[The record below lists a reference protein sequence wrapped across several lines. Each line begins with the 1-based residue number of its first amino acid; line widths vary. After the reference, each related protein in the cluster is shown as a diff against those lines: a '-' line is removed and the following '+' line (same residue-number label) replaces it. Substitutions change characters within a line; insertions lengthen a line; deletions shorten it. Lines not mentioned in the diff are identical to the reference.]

1 MYDRGMRKADLFFSL
16 FLLAGAVL
24 LYALS
29 LGSGFVF
36 DDEFV
41 IVGDPALRSPEQIPG
56 YFLRPSFSY
65 YRPLRSLSY
74 HLDYRFW
81 GLNPL
86 GYHLTSILLHGL
98 CALSLFLVL
107 KVRQIAFPVR
117 AAAGLIFLLHPI
129 ATEPVIYLSS
139 RAELLGTLFSL
150 LFLLAGIRF
159 VRLGRSGNAILALA
173 CLAAALL
180 SKESF
185 LVLPLLWLVV
195 VASPESSPAGQRQ
208 QGITIAAF
216 LFAGVF
222 FGFRFFLLPAS
233 GGAGRFSLLLTYP
246 QILLKAPAVLLS
258 YLRLLLFPVHLS
270 PHHPLASAP
279 LPSPPALAFQLA
291 MLAGLA
297 ILLGLLWKRGRR
309 FRPGVLWLAIALL
322 PVSNIYPLNRIIA
335 EKYLYFAL
343 PGFAWMM
350 GELFLGPGR
359 KGKKIRMV
367 LLGAA
372 MVGFIVLTL
381 NRQPDW
387 RDNYTL
393 WRTTASRSSPD
404 PLILFNLGTARVRA
418 GEVAGG
424 LADLEAAEKM
434 LPGQPIIRE
443 KIADVMGILGNH
455 QEAFEIYQELLE
467 RFPDSPSLLLKA
479 GFTYDARDYPR
490 LAQRYYDE
498 AIARAGEAGAERK
511 IRLQAVYRELST
523 LKEAQGEYGQAAEM
537 LETALALFP
546 ADPTGEA
553 KLAALYRRDGQEE
566 KAEAL
571 LGSTTAGAPSSP
583 DGLFTRGQQL
593 EQAGRFQ
600 EAMQLYYRTLKKDPG
615 FAPAYFSLGGLLA
628 DRQEYEAAERFIAA
642 GLKLQG
648 DDFRHHTNLGTVRQ
662 FQGKYREA
670 AAAYRRSLELEE
682 SYIAHYNLGFLYLNR
697 LFDPAAALPHLEA
710 AHRLASEPEQKQNLS
725 AALDRIPPGQ

>member
-16 FLLAGAVL
+16 FLLVGAVL

-41 IVGDPALRSPEQIPG
+41 IVGDPALRSPGQIPG

-98 CALSLFLVL
+98 CAVSLFLFL
-107 KVRQIAFPVR
+107 KARRIAFPAR

-150 LFLLAGIRF
+150 LFFLAGIRF

-173 CLAAALL
+173 CLAAAVL

-195 VASPESSPAGQRQ
+195 AAGEEAPPAGHRRR
-208 QGITIAAF
+208 GITIAAF
-216 LFAGVF
+216 LLAGAF
-222 FGFRFFLLPAS
+222 FCFRFFLLPAPA
-233 GGAGRFSLLLTYP
+233 GAGRFSLLLTYP
-246 QILLKAPAVLLS
+246 QILLKAPSILLT
-258 YLRLLLFPVHLS
+258 YLRLLLFPVSLS

-291 MLAGLA
+291 VLAGLA
-297 ILLGLLWKRGRR
+297 ILLSLFWKRSRR

-350 GELFLGPGR
+350 GELFFRPGR
-359 KGKKIRMV
+359 KGKKVRMV

-381 NRQPDW
+381 NRQPAW

-393 WRTTASRSSPD
+393 WRTTASRSAPD

-418 GEVAGG
+418 GEVPGG

-455 QEAFEIYQELLE
+455 QEAFEIYQGLLE
-467 RFPDSPSLLLKA
+467 RSPDSPSLLLKA

-511 IRLQAVYRELST
+511 IRLQAVYRELSA
-523 LKEAQGEYGQAAEM
+523 LKEARGEYGQAAEL
-537 LETALALFP
+537 LETALTLFP
-546 ADPTGEA
+546 SDPAGEA

-571 LGSTTAGAPSSP
+571 LGRKIAGDPSSP
-583 DGLFTRGQQL
+583 DGLFARGQQL
-593 EQAGRFQ
+593 EQAGRFP

-615 FAPAYFSLGGLLA
+615 FAPAYFALGGLLA
-628 DRQEYEAAERFIAA
+628 DRREYEAAERFIAA
-642 GLKLQG
+642 GLKLQD

-662 FQGKYREA
+662 FQGKYPEA
-670 AAAYRRSLELEE
+670 VSAYQRSLELEE

-697 LFDPAAALPHLEA
+697 LFDPDSARPHLESALALAKDPEQRQNLAAALE
-710 AHRLASEPEQKQNLS
+710 
-725 AALDRIPPGQ
+725 RINTEY